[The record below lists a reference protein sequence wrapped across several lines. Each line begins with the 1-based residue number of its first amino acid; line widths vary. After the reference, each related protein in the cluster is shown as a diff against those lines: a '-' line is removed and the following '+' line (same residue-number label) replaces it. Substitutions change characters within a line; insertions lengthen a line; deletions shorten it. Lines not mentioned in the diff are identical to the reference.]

1 MAIMAM
7 CIDLL
12 QDQMISKFK
21 AISQRLG
28 LSHSED
34 EEVNE
39 NELSEENLESKNEL
53 NQMSNHNVDT
63 IKTVSK
69 SDQLKMQL
77 ESLKERNK
85 SRQLSSSRAL
95 SQTESPASAK
105 SDIAE
110 SKKIIVKSLNE
121 TKRKAKVSDEET
133 DSKC

>member
-1 MAIMAM
+1 MAM

>member
-1 MAIMAM
+1 M